1 MAYVT
6 LATFKR
12 FPEPAKAVS
21 FILVFPFLVN
31 LSMNHSVF
39 FFSNKMTNVTLIL
52 IGQCEEKMV
61 LTAGREPQYVTSP
74 GYDDDR
80 MYQGYEIIINVL
92 YIIN

>member
-1 MAYVT
+1 
-6 LATFKR
+6 
-12 FPEPAKAVS
+12 
-21 FILVFPFLVN
+21 
-31 LSMNHSVF
+31 
-39 FFSNKMTNVTLIL
+39 MTNVTLIL

>member
-1 MAYVT
+1 
-6 LATFKR
+6 
-12 FPEPAKAVS
+12 
-21 FILVFPFLVN
+21 
-31 LSMNHSVF
+31 MNHSVF

-80 MYQGYEIIINVL
+80 MYQGLELIISKCFIYYIN
-92 YIIN
+92 